1 MGAKQRDRRLQL
13 VREIITLVNLH
24 TTSSEE
30 KVTLSAMDGLANAA
44 PTFSL
49 KYYWS
54 YLGASILMA
63 VIFLPP
69 FLLQSLL
76 GLTQTGTTQHGD
88 MWKGRHEGGTMFSV
102 DGVSH
107 GGDPCEFFGELE
119 KKVILCRM
127 EKQGTCITR

>member
-49 KYYWS
+49 KYWS

-88 MWKGRHEGGTMFSV
+88 LWKGRT
-102 DGVSH
+102 
-107 GGDPCEFFGELE
+107 
-119 KKVILCRM
+119 
-127 EKQGTCITR
+127 